1 MSGYGPQAVAILFYD
16 GEELLHRRR
25 VHSECLW
32 GQRHRDSLLLTDSI
46 VATMNTRLRTVLPLL
61 AGLLATA
68 VATAGCS
75 ELLSEDAPEEKLA
88 QEEVLA
94 ADLCTS
100 PAPLKGD
107 RAEGPAS
114 YLVVFK
120 YEEGR
125 DTEALVSE
133 MADEIGFEPTRV
145 YTAALQGFAAELAP
159 EALAGV
165 RCAPPVDYVERDGTV
180 STQ

>member
-1 MSGYGPQAVAILFYD
+1 MLPG
-16 GEELLHRRR
+16 R
-25 VHSECLW
+25 HSECLW
-32 GQRHRDSLLLTDSI
+32 GQRRRDSSFLTDSV
-46 VATMNTRLRTVLPLL
+46 VAIMDTRFRTVLPLL
-61 AGLLATA
+61 AGLLAAA

-75 ELLSEDAPEEKLA
+75 ELLSEDPPEEKLA
-88 QEEVLA
+88 QQEEVLA
-94 ADLCTS
+94 ADLCAS
-100 PAPLKGD
+100 PASLKGD

-159 EALAGV
+159 EALARV
-165 RCAPPVDYVERDGTV
+165 RCASSVDYVERDGTV

>member
-1 MSGYGPQAVAILFYD
+1 M
-16 GEELLHRRR
+16 
-25 VHSECLW
+25 
-32 GQRHRDSLLLTDSI
+32 
-46 VATMNTRLRTVLPLL
+46 
-61 AGLLATA
+61 
-68 VATAGCS
+68 
-75 ELLSEDAPEEKLA
+75 
-88 QEEVLA
+88 LA
-94 ADLCTS
+94 ADLCAS
-100 PAPLKGD
+100 PASLKGD
-107 RAEGPAS
+107 RAEGPAR
-114 YLVVFK
+114 YLVVFE

-165 RCAPPVDYVERDGTV
+165 RCASPVDYVERDGTV

>member
-1 MSGYGPQAVAILFYD
+1 
-16 GEELLHRRR
+16 
-25 VHSECLW
+25 
-32 GQRHRDSLLLTDSI
+32 
-46 VATMNTRLRTVLPLL
+46 MNTRFRTVLPLL
-61 AGLLATA
+61 AGLLAAA

-88 QEEVLA
+88 QEQEEVLA

-100 PAPLKGD
+100 PASLKGD

-159 EALAGV
+159 EALADV
-165 RCAPPVDYVERDGTV
+165 RCAPPVDYVERDGTA